1 MELADLQDAV
11 KNRVALRT
19 VNRLYPAGGPASKVF
34 PPTYLGG
41 VYATEDRLV
50 ERASRKPAAAAATDP
65 AEERLVEKVRT
76 KCVLL
81 DSVASQ
87 ANRMEEALQDALD
100 TGGIQMP
107 IAVIDF
113 PPDKRSDGT
122 EYQGRRLTSLQAP
135 HRIADALFRE
145 CTVDGT
151 DFRASDEGKRIF
163 DATPSFATPLFERC
177 PTALLFGMWDS
188 TGPMG
193 GLGSK
198 FERAITS
205 EIVGI
210 NAVFG
215 VGTSSR
221 IDPVIPKTEDAPI
234 YEKDGG
240 GWTFDEKEAKRDK
253 AGKATKYGK
262 KGKLSE
268 VNLGNVTPTL
278 REYSDNSMVTDPHT
292 GKPAQKGH
300 VAAAGATI
308 DYAEQTCV
316 ISLAALRKLHF
327 PVSPS
332 AAWSDD
338 RDNAARTV
346 IAALGLAAFSL
357 SVERGIDLRSRC
369 VLEQR
374 DSVRWTALG
383 TAAKEFEVSGE
394 RSLDLLREAVGAA
407 SGVIDWNT
415 DELRLD
421 PTPKLRDAVIKS
433 NCPPESSSGG

>member
-1 MELADLQDAV
+1 MELADLQEAV
-11 KNRVALRT
+11 QNRVALRT
-19 VNRLYPAGGPASKVF
+19 INRLYPAGGPSSKVF

-50 ERASRKPAAAAATDP
+50 DKT
-65 AEERLVEKVRT
+65 RT

-87 ANRMEEALQDALD
+87 ANRMEEALQAVLD
-100 TGGIQMP
+100 KGTKIP
-107 IAVIDF
+107 VAVIDF
-113 PPDKRSDGT
+113 PPHVCSDGT
-122 EYQGRRLTSLQAP
+122 KYPGRRITSLQAP

-145 CTVDGT
+145 CTVGGV
-151 DFRASDEGKRIF
+151 DFRMSDEGQRIF
-163 DATPSFATPLFERC
+163 SATPSFATPLFERC

-193 GLGSK
+193 GLGAK

-221 IDPVIPKTEDAPI
+221 IDPVIPKTEDSPI
-234 YEKDGG
+234 YENEAG
-240 GWTFDEKEAKRDK
+240 GWSFDEKDAKRDK
-253 AGKATKYGK
+253 SGNPVKYKK

-278 REYSDNSMVTDPHT
+278 KEYAENSQVVDPLT
-292 GKPAQKGH
+292 NNPVKQGQ

-327 PVSPS
+327 PESTGGT
-332 AAWSDD
+332 WDDD

-346 IAALGLAAFSL
+346 IAALGLAAFAL
-357 SVERGIDLRSRC
+357 SVERGVDLRSRC

-374 DSVRWTALG
+374 DPVKWTALG
-383 TAAKEFEVSGE
+383 ASAKEFEVGGDE
-394 RSLDLLREAVGAA
+394 SLDILRGAVEAAK
-407 SGVIDWNT
+407 GVIEWKA
-415 DELRLD
+415 DEL
-421 PTPKLRDAVIKS
+421 KLSPSVKLQNAVITS

>member
-1 MELADLQDAV
+1 MELADLQEAV
-11 KNRVALRT
+11 QNRVALRT
-19 VNRLYPAGGPASKVF
+19 INRLYPAGGPTSKVF

-50 ERASRKPAAAAATDP
+50 EGK
-65 AEERLVEKVRT
+65 RT

-87 ANRMEEALQDALD
+87 ANRMEEALQTALD
-100 TGGIQMP
+100 KGLKMP
-107 IAVIDF
+107 VAMINF
-113 PPDKRSDGT
+113 PSKGTDGT
-122 EYQGRRLTSLQAP
+122 EYAGRRLASLQAP

-145 CTVDGT
+145 CTIGGA
-151 DFRASDEGKRIF
+151 DFRKSDEGKRIF
-163 DATPSFATPLFERC
+163 AATPSFATPLFERC

-188 TGPMG
+188 TGPKG
-193 GLGSK
+193 GLGAK

-215 VGTSSR
+215 VATSSR
-221 IDPVIPKTEDAPI
+221 IDPVIPKTDDAPI
-234 YEKDGG
+234 YQKEDG
-240 GWTFDEKEAKRDK
+240 GWTLEETEAKRDK
-253 AGKATKYGK
+253 GGKAVKYK
-262 KGKLSE
+262 KEGKLSE
-268 VNLGNVTPTL
+268 VNLGNVAPTL
-278 REYSDNSMVTDPHT
+278 KEYSDNSNVTDPHT
-292 GKPAQKGH
+292 NRPAQKGQ

-327 PVSPS
+327 PESAKASPN
-332 AAWSDD
+332 DD
-338 RDNAARTV
+338 RDNDARTV
-346 IAALGLAAFSL
+346 IAALGIAAFSL
-357 SVERGIDLRSRC
+357 SVEHGMDLRSRC

-374 DSVRWTALG
+374 DSAKWAALG
-383 TAAKEFEVSGE
+383 SPSKEFEVSGGE
-394 RSLDLLREAVGAA
+394 ALDLLRGAVEAAR
-407 SGVIDWNT
+407 GVIEWKT

-421 PTPKLRDAVIKS
+421 PTDKLINAVVKS

>member
-1 MELADLQDAV
+1 MKLADLQDAV
-11 KNRVALRT
+11 KSRVALRT
-19 VNRLYPAGGPASKVF
+19 INRLYPAGGPSSKVF

-50 ERASRKPAAAAATDP
+50 DKAR
-65 AEERLVEKVRT
+65 V

-81 DSVASQ
+81 DSVSSQ
-87 ANRMEEALQDALD
+87 ANRMEEALQA
-100 TGGIQMP
+100 
-107 IAVIDF
+107 AIDNGAKVPVAAINF
-113 PPDKRSDGT
+113 PSDVCPDGT
-122 EYQGRRLTSLQAP
+122 THPGRRITSLQAP

-145 CTVDGT
+145 CTVGGA
-151 DFRASDEGKRIF
+151 DFRDSEEGKRIF
-163 DATPSFATPLFERC
+163 AATPSFATPLFERC

-193 GLGSK
+193 GLGAK

-221 IDPVIPKTEDAPI
+221 LDPVIPKTEDSPI
-234 YEKDGG
+234 YDDDEG
-240 GWTFDEKEAKRDK
+240 GWTFDKNLAKKDDKGKPVKYKE
-253 AGKATKYGK
+253 

-278 REYSDNSMVTDPHT
+278 KEYADNSTVDDPRT
-292 GKPAQKGH
+292 GSSTKKGQ
-300 VAAAGATI
+300 VAAVGATI

-327 PVSPS
+327 P
-332 AAWSDD
+332 AAAGEARDEG

-346 IAALGLAAFSL
+346 IAALGIAAFTL

-374 DSVRWTALG
+374 DSVKWAALG
-383 TAAKEFEVSGE
+383 PDPKEFEVSGGE
-394 RSLDLLREAVGAA
+394 AMEILRAAVDAA
-407 SGVIDWNT
+407 KGSIEWKT

-421 PTPKLRDAVIKS
+421 PTEKLRAAVIKS
-433 NCPPESSSGG
+433 NCPPESSQGG

>member
-1 MELADLQDAV
+1 MELADLQEAV
-11 KNRVALRT
+11 QNRVALRT
-19 VNRLYPAGGPASKVF
+19 INRLYPAGGPTSKVF

-50 ERASRKPAAAAATDP
+50 EG
-65 AEERLVEKVRT
+65 ERT

-87 ANRMEEALQDALD
+87 ANRMEEALQTALD
-100 TGGIQMP
+100 KGFKMP
-107 IAVIDF
+107 VAVINF
-113 PPDKRSDGT
+113 PSDNGSDGT
-122 EYQGRRLTSLQAP
+122 KYAGQRLTSLQAP

-145 CTVDGT
+145 CTIGGT
-151 DFRASDEGKRIF
+151 DFRKSEEGKRIF
-163 DATPSFATPLFERC
+163 AATPSFATPLFERC

-193 GLGSK
+193 GLGAK

-215 VGTSSR
+215 VATSSR

-234 YEKDGG
+234 YQKEDS
-240 GWTFDEKEAKRDK
+240 GWTFEEKEAKHDK
-253 AGKATKYGK
+253 GGKAVKYK
-262 KGKLSE
+262 EKGKLSE

-278 REYSDNSMVTDPHT
+278 KEYSDNSKVTDPHT
-292 GKPAQKGH
+292 GRPAQKGQ

-308 DYAEQTCV
+308 DYAEQICV

-327 PVSPS
+327 PES
-332 AAWSDD
+332 ADAARNDD

-346 IAALGLAAFSL
+346 IAALGIAAFSL

-374 DSVRWTALG
+374 DSARWAALG
-383 TAAKEFEVSGE
+383 SPSKEFEVSGGE
-394 RSLDLLREAVGAA
+394 ALDLLRGAVEAAK
-407 SGVIDWNT
+407 GVIEWKT
-415 DELRLD
+415 DEMRLD
-421 PTPKLRDAVIKS
+421 PTPKLLDAVIKS

>member
-1 MELADLQDAV
+1 MELSELQDAV

-19 VNRLYPAGGPASKVF
+19 INKLYPAGGPSSKVF

-50 ERASRKPAAAAATDP
+50 DKAR
-65 AEERLVEKVRT
+65 V
-76 KCVLL
+76 KCVML
-81 DSVASQ
+81 DSVSSQ
-87 ANRMEEALQDALD
+87 ANRMEEALQAAIDK
-100 TGGIQMP
+100 GEKMP
-107 IAVIDF
+107 VAAINF
-113 PPDKRSDGT
+113 PPDVCPDGT
-122 EYQGRRLTSLQAP
+122 THAGRRITSLQAP

-145 CTVDGT
+145 CTVGGV
-151 DFRASDEGKRIF
+151 DFRDSEAGKRIF
-163 DATPSFATPLFERC
+163 AATPSFATPLFEQC

-193 GLGSK
+193 GLGAK

-221 IDPVIPKTEDAPI
+221 LDPVIPKTEDSPI
-234 YEKDGG
+234 YDDGKG
-240 GWTFDEKEAKRDK
+240 GWTFDEKAAKQDK
-253 AGKATKYGK
+253 GKPVKYK
-262 KGKLSE
+262 EKGKLSE

-278 REYSDNSMVTDPHT
+278 KEYDDNSRVVDPHT
-292 GKPAQKGH
+292 GSSTKKGQ
-300 VAAAGATI
+300 VAAVGATI

-327 PVSPS
+327 PK
-332 AAWSDD
+332 AAGESWNEV

-346 IAALGLAAFSL
+346 IAALGIAAFTL

-369 VLEQR
+369 VLERR
-374 DSVRWTALG
+374 DSVKWAALG
-383 TAAKEFEVSGE
+383 PRPKEFEVSG
-394 RSLDLLREAVGAA
+394 DEAVEMLRAA
-407 SGVIDWNT
+407 VDAAKSSIEWKT

-421 PTPKLRDAVIKS
+421 PTEKLRAAVIKS
-433 NCPPESSSGG
+433 NCPPESSQGG